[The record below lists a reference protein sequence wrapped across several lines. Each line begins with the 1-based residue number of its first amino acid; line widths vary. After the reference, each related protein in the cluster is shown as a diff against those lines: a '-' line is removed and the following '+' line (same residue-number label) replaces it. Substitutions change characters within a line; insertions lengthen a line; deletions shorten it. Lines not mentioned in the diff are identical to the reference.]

1 MAAPKE
7 SRLAAGTRSTRG
19 ATSAADESDAH
30 QRRHGQIGA
39 APAHELGDVERARAG
54 ADQRQAIAELQAA
67 AIMPWRSV
75 EVASMRQPSMT
86 TSCVAD
92 AKATRS
98 ADAMVRPRLV
108 AGSLSA
114 IPTSPTAVASCAS
127 TIQPRRRPRRRASNG
142 HVVAIDDGRP
152 QEFQRVGE
160 RHPAQHADLGARDS
174 GLSKPGRE
182 GAEHEKE
189 RQSGGKAQR
198 QHQGDAAIRE
208 KIAQTET
215 ASGFCH
221 GSPFGSGRRAHGSHA
236 NAANWMSIVVP
247 KRCGEVKDIA
257 RAAADRWQS
266 AFKPVQRRLRRSAP
280 RCGAQVPERP
290 KDARETPARRR
301 CSA

>member
-1 MAAPKE
+1 
-7 SRLAAGTRSTRG
+7 
-19 ATSAADESDAH
+19 
-30 QRRHGQIGA
+30 
-39 APAHELGDVERARAG
+39 
-54 ADQRQAIAELQAA
+54 
-67 AIMPWRSV
+67 
-75 EVASMRQPSMT
+75 MRQPSMT

-98 ADAMVRPRLV
+98 ADAMVSPRLV

-114 IPTSPTAVASCAS
+114 IPTSPTAVGELRQHHPAAPAAEKAR
-127 TIQPRRRPRRRASNG
+127 QQRD
-142 HVVAIDDGRP
+142 VVAIDHRRP
-152 QEFQRVGE
+152 QEFQRIGE

-182 GAEHEKE
+182 GAEHEQE

-236 NAANWMSIVVP
+236 N
-247 KRCGEVKDIA
+247 RGELDVH
-257 RAAADRWQS
+257 
-266 AFKPVQRRLRRSAP
+266 
-280 RCGAQVPERP
+280 CGAEALWRG
-290 KDARETPARRR
+290 
-301 CSA
+301 

>member
-1 MAAPKE
+1 MAAAEGEP
-7 SRLAAGTRSTRG
+7 LRG
-19 ATSAADESDAH
+19 WYEIDPGSNQRRRQSDAH
-30 QRRHGQIGA
+30 QHRHGQIGA
-39 APAHELGDVERARAG
+39 APAHELGDVERPRAG
-54 ADQRQAIAELQAA
+54 ADQRQAIAELQARGHHA
-67 AIMPWRSV
+67 LPV
-75 EVASMRQPSMT
+75 GGG
-86 TSCVAD
+86 CVD
-92 AKATRS
+92 A
-98 ADAMVRPRLV
+98 P
-108 AGSLSA
+108 
-114 IPTSPTAVASCAS
+114 AVDDHVLRGGCESD
-127 TIQPRRRPRRRASNG
+127 QKRRRDGESEAGGGVAKRDTHQPNG
-142 HVVAIDDGRP
+142 RGELRQHHPAAAAPEKARQQWDVVAIDDGRP
-152 QEFQRVGE
+152 QEFQRIGE

-182 GAEHEKE
+182 RAEHEKE

-236 NAANWMSIVVP
+236 NAANRMSIVVP

-257 RAAADRWQS
+257 RALPV
-266 AFKPVQRRLRRSAP
+266 KPVQRRLRRSAP